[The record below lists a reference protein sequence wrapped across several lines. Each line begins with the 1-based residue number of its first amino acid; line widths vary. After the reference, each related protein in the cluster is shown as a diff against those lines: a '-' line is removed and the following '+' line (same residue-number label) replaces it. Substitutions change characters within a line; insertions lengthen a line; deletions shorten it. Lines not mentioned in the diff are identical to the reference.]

1 MAMVRP
7 SDYYVQLR
15 LIHEIT
21 DFFWAVSELI
31 ERATESIFIL
41 DWWLSPEVFLRRPPS
56 QYPQYRLD
64 RLLAKKAAEGVKV
77 HVIVYKEV
85 GSKHKP
91 NCKRRIADLC
101 EYLRLPKPCQ

>member
-1 MAMVRP
+1 MAMVR
-7 SDYYVQLR
+7 SRDYTIQTR
-15 LIHEIT
+15 LTPEIT

-41 DWWLSPEVFLRRPPS
+41 DWWLSPEIFLRRPPS

-64 RLLAKKAAEGVKV
+64 RLLAKKAEQGVKV

-85 GSKHKP
+85 GSKHRL
-91 NCKRRIADLC
+91 NLKRGIIDL
-101 EYLRLPKPCQ
+101 RTS

>member
-1 MAMVRP
+1 MAMVRHP
-7 SDYYVQLR
+7 DHTMQSR
-15 LIHEIT
+15 LTYGIT

-41 DWWLSPEVFLRRPPS
+41 DWWLSPEVFLRRPVS

-64 RLLAKKAAEGVKV
+64 RLLAKKAEQGVKV

-85 GSKHKP
+85 SLDRCS
-91 NCKRRIADLC
+91 NESSLTC
-101 EYLRLPKPCQ
+101 EHLRFPKPCQ

>member
-1 MAMVRP
+1 MVGPPDRTIRP
-7 SDYYVQLR
+7 R
-15 LIHEIT
+15 LTYDIT

-64 RLLAKKAAEGVKV
+64 RLLAKKAEQGVKV
-77 HVIVYKEV
+77 HIIVYKEV
-85 GSKHKP
+85 G
-91 NCKRRIADLC
+91 
-101 EYLRLPKPCQ
+101 

>member
-1 MAMVRP
+1 MAMVRR
-7 SDYYVQLR
+7 SDHTIQPWLTP
-15 LIHEIT
+15 EIT

-56 QYPQYRLD
+56 QYPEYRLD
-64 RLLAKKAAEGVKV
+64 RLLNKKAEQGVKV

-85 GSKHKP
+85 GSKHTPKL
-91 NCKRRIADLC
+91 KRRIADLWTS
-101 EYLRLPKPCQ
+101 

>member
-1 MAMVRP
+1 MAMVRR
-7 SDYYVQLR
+7 SDQPVHSQLT
-15 LIHEIT
+15 HYIT

-64 RLLAKKAAEGVKV
+64 RLLAKKAEQGVKV

-85 GSKHKP
+85 GSKYNP
-91 NCKRRIADLC
+91 NLKRRFSDL
-101 EYLRLPKPCQ
+101 

>member
-1 MAMVRP
+1 MAMVRRP
-7 SDYYVQLR
+7 DYTIQPWLTP
-15 LIHEIT
+15 EIA

-41 DWWLSPEVFLRRPPS
+41 DWWLSPEIFLRRPPS

-64 RLLAKKAAEGVKV
+64 RLLAKKAEQGVKV

-91 NCKRRIADLC
+91 NLRPGIIDL
-101 EYLRLPKPCQ
+101 RTS